1 MSRKK
6 KSLGRGF
13 LIYFFFHFFF
23 FGLFLDPLNDKFVLN
38 KKKTKKIFSAPPP
51 PPTTSPLPTGY
62 SLPAHPSH
70 LYPCMNV
77 INTERGRRMGYVME
91 NLGILT

>member
-13 LIYFFFHFFF
+13 LICFFFRFFF

-38 KKKTKKIFSAPPP
+38 KKKDKKDLQRPP
-51 PPTTSPLPTGY
+51 PPTNHFPPPHWLLPPCPPLPFI
-62 SLPAHPSH
+62 SL
-70 LYPCMNV
+70 Y
-77 INTERGRRMGYVME
+77 ERHQY
-91 NLGILT
+91 